1 MALITMSSPLEAAP
15 NKSLPRGTEEKRT
28 RVLISAGAVL
38 AVLGVAFA
46 VNDDDVGKWLTL
58 AGVIA
63 LIVGLHR
70 FGRLGTD
77 EAT

>member
-1 MALITMSSPLEAAP
+1 MISMTSPLEPAP
-15 NKSLPRGTEEKRT
+15 SAGVLPRGTEEKRT
-28 RVLISAGAVL
+28 RVLIGAGSVL
-38 AVLGVAFA
+38 AVLGIAFA

-77 EAT
+77 T

>member
-1 MALITMSSPLEAAP
+1 MALITMSSPLEAVP
-15 NKSLPRGTEEKRT
+15 NKSLPRGKEEKRT

>member
-1 MALITMSSPLEAAP
+1 MALITMSSPLEAVP
-15 NKSLPRGTEEKRT
+15 NKSLPHGKEEKRT